1 MLVQRYRDKSK
12 EVFQQKANSAGGF
25 CLALRMSRTVG
36 ASTWPT
42 RSLCQLMLLNHLMGK
57 DEELYW
63 SIIQRVGRKLNDL
76 GKSSKGTQTVQLVNV
91 PSNHKGYGVSDMIHY
106 SLLIPVMSDI
116 FNSIL
121 GVSQPLTWPRSAS
134 ETHQDI
140 DIICNISQ
148 HLDLHV
154 DFVLILGSHSKAL
167 ISAQRIQFIQS
178 HVTKT

>member
-1 MLVQRYRDKSK
+1 MAHFEMLVQRYRDKSK

-76 GKSSKGTQTVQLVNV
+76 WKSSKGTQTVQTSWWMCLQTIKVM
-91 PSNHKGYGVSDMIHY
+91 GYQTWSTIHCSY
-106 SLLIPVMSDI
+106 LWCRTSLIPFLV
-116 FNSIL
+116 FPNLWPGL
-121 GVSQPLTWPRSAS
+121 GLRAKHIKTLT
-134 ETHQDI
+134 
-140 DIICNISQ
+140 
-148 HLDLHV
+148 
-154 DFVLILGSHSKAL
+154 
-167 ISAQRIQFIQS
+167 
-178 HVTKT
+178 